1 MHGGI
6 TIQWNAW
13 LCYDYLRSGGS
24 VGGTPQSGTPAGRSI
39 RLGSHSSSVFACSRC
54 FKVDEQGVTETQRRE
69 ANIILLSNVELLLAL
84 LHAELVLSR
93 HLQNTG
99 SVTIFRDAE
108 SNDIPLMFVDSGG
121 HNVSG

>member
-1 MHGGI
+1 MSKES
-6 TIQWNAW
+6 Q
-13 LCYDYLRSGGS
+13 
-24 VGGTPQSGTPAGRSI
+24 
-39 RLGSHSSSVFACSRC
+39 
-54 FKVDEQGVTETQRRE
+54 TQRRE
-69 ANIILLSNVELLLAL
+69 TNIILLSNVELLLAL

-93 HLQNTG
+93 QLQNTG